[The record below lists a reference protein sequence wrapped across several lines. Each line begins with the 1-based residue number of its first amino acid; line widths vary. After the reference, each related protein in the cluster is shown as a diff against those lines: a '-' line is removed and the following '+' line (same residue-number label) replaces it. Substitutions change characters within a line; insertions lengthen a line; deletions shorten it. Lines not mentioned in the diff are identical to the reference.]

1 MTPASSSTSINPS
14 YPLYSIHRPLD
25 PIDSLLIRVDARVIE
40 EIPVRSDH
48 SLTDL
53 ALEIG
58 FVEDG
63 LDIIECDADLG
74 SHQTVNCVIPIES
87 RMTGGQLLPTARHP
101 SRLVFPVSSGERA
114 PLAAS

>member
-1 MTPASSSTSINPS
+1 M
-14 YPLYSIHRPLD
+14 
-25 PIDSLLIRVDARVIE
+25 
-40 EIPVRSDH
+40 RSDH

-87 RMTGGQLLPTARHP
+87 RMTGGQLLPRPVIRQGWCFQSHQENGHPWPLPELEPRPAR
-101 SRLVFPVSSGERA
+101 SRSVPTVTPQGETLSGFIDDIAKGPRRGG
-114 PLAAS
+114 LFSR